1 MKIYEGMFQESE
13 EYQEPFRMFFASK
26 KALHKWSKDNYDLH
40 GVKDAVYITEL
51 NVPTNKTDLIRFLN
65 NHFDEGGG

>member
-13 EYQEPFRMFFASK
+13 EYQEPFRMFFASEK
-26 KALHKWSKDNYDLH
+26 ECRKWIKENYEHDNDENKYF
-40 GVKDAVYITEL
+40 ITKL
-51 NVPTNKTDLIRFLN
+51 NIPTNKKDLIRFLN